1 MEKIN
6 ILIVDDRPE
15 NIIALEAL
23 LQRDDIA
30 IISTTNPN
38 EALRLSW
45 EMDIAIAL
53 VDVQMPEMDGFELVE
68 ILKSNPRT
76 KDILIIFVT
85 AISKETKY
93 AVKGLNTGAVDYLYK
108 PLDPFVTSAK
118 VDSFI
123 QFVRSQ
129 REVKKKNRELEA
141 YQKELIIAKELA
153 EQGKRIK
160 ENFLANM
167 SHELRTPINGIIGL
181 THLLEKTEL
190 SNEQKEM
197 INLLEISSN
206 SLLGV
211 INDILDLSKIE
222 AGKFKITRGETDLPG
237 LCNSVVNL
245 LQIRAKEKRLQLITT
260 LDPELPKYIL
270 ADSLRLNQILMNL
283 IGNAIKFTSEGSV
296 TLKVELVDSKGNNV
310 KIRFSVID
318 TGIGIAKEN
327 TAKIFETFEQA
338 DDNTTINYGGTGLGL
353 SIVKNLAELKGGTL
367 EVFSELGEGSTFCFE
382 NWYQAIKE
390 LDQVVKKK
398 KGSLEPLPHLK
409 VLVAE
414 DNPINKFLI
423 IKILK
428 DWQIEAD
435 VVENGQDAID
445 KLRENDYDIILM
457 DTYMPVMNGLDAIR
471 RIREGYA
478 VGKEAIP
485 IITFS
490 AAVMEHDK
498 RTAMEAGANDVVS
511 KPFELEALHNKLL
524 LYTGVYIKQ

>member
-23 LQRDDIA
+23 LQRDDVN

-76 KDILIIFVT
+76 KDILVIFVT

-123 QFVRSQ
+123 QFIRNQ
-129 REVKKKNRELEA
+129 REIKQKNIQLEN
-141 YQKELIIAKELA
+141 YQKELIKAKEEA
-153 EQGKRIK
+153 EQGKRAK

-167 SHELRTPINGIIGL
+167 SHEIRTPINGIIGL
-181 THLLEKTEL
+181 SNLLETTSLTED
-190 SNEQKEM
+190 QKEM
-197 INLLEISSN
+197 VKLLEISST

-222 AGKFKITRGETDLPG
+222 AGKFKINRSQTDIANV
-237 LCNSVVNL
+237 CNSVVNL
-245 LQIRAKEKRLQLITT
+245 LRIKAKEKKLELNTV
-260 LDPELPKYIL
+260 LSPELPKYIL

-283 IGNAIKFTSEGSV
+283 IGNAIKFTNDGSV
-296 TLKVELVDSKGNNV
+296 TLKVEILNTKGNNIQV
-310 KIRFSVID
+310 KFTVSD
-318 TGIGIAKEN
+318 TGIGIAPQNLE
-327 TAKIFETFEQA
+327 KIFETFEQA
-338 DDNTTINYGGTGLGL
+338 DEHTTAQFGGTGLGL
-353 SIVKNLAELKGGTL
+353 SIVKNLAKLKGGQL
-367 EVFSELGEGSTFCFE
+367 EVSSEENKGSEFCFT
-382 NWYQAIKE
+382 NWYE
-390 LDQVVKKK
+390 VVKEVKEIEK
-398 KGSLEPLPHLK
+398 PAKGILRPFNNIK
-409 VLVAE
+409 ILVAE

-423 IKILK
+423 VKILK
-428 DWQIEAD
+428 DWNIETE
-435 VVENGQDAID
+435 VVENGKDAID
-445 KLRENDYDIILM
+445 KLVDNDYNLILM
-457 DTYMPVMNGLDAIR
+457 DTFMPVMNGLEAIKL
-471 RIREGYA
+471 IREGYA
-478 VGKEAIP
+478 PGKERVP
-485 IITFS
+485 VITFS
-490 AAVMEHDK
+490 AAVMESDK
-498 RTAMEAGANDVVS
+498 KVAIEAGANDVIS
-511 KPFELEALHNKLL
+511 KPFDLEILHEKITK
-524 LYTGVYIKQ
+524 YTATY

>member
-15 NIIALEAL
+15 NIVALEAL
-23 LQRDDIA
+23 LQRADINL
-30 IISTTNPN
+30 ISTTNPN

-123 QFVRSQ
+123 QFIRNQ
-129 REVKKKNRELEA
+129 RELKQKNKELEA
-141 YQKELIIAKELA
+141 YQKELIKAKEQA

-167 SHELRTPINGIIGL
+167 SHEIRTPINGIIGIA
-181 THLLEKTEL
+181 HLLERSEL
-190 SNEQKEM
+190 TSEQKEM
-197 INLLEISSN
+197 VALLEISSN

-222 AGKFKITRGETDLPG
+222 AGKFKINRTETDIINT
-237 LCNSVVNL
+237 CSAVVNL
-245 LQIRAKEKRLQLITT
+245 LRVRAKEKKLELITEFDKT
-260 LDPELPKYIL
+260 LPNHIM

-283 IGNAIKFTSEGSV
+283 IGNAIKFTSQGSV
-296 TLKVELVDSKGNNV
+296 TLKVEIVNKKGNNIH
-310 KIRFSVID
+310 IRFSVID
-318 TGIGIAKEN
+318 TGIGIAPEN
-327 TAKIFETFEQA
+327 IDKIFETFEQA
-338 DDNTTINYGGTGLGL
+338 DEQTTVKFGGTGLGL
-353 SIVKNLAELKGGTL
+353 SIVKNLAKLKGGLL
-367 EVFSELGEGSTFCFE
+367 EVTSEEGKGSTFCFS
-382 NWYQAIKE
+382 NWYE
-390 LDQVVKKK
+390 VVKEVQTGVQPVKEALTPF
-398 KGSLEPLPHLK
+398 SNLK

-423 IKILK
+423 VKILK
-428 DWQIEAD
+428 SWLVDAD
-435 VVENGQDAID
+435 VVENGKDALD
-445 KLRENDYDIILM
+445 KLKENDYDIILM
-457 DTYMPVMNGLDAIR
+457 DTFMPVMNGLDAIKL
-471 RIREGYA
+471 IREGY
-478 VGKEAIP
+478 VPGKENVP
-485 IITFS
+485 VITFS
-490 AAVMEHDK
+490 AAVMDNDK
-498 RTAMEAGANDVVS
+498 KTAIDAGANDVIS
-511 KPFELEALHNKLL
+511 KPFELEVLHSKLSK
-524 LYTGVYIKQ
+524 YANS

>member
-23 LQRDDIA
+23 LQRSDIN
-30 IISTTNPN
+30 IITTTNPN

-123 QFVRSQ
+123 QFVRNQ
-129 REVKKKNRELEA
+129 REIKQKNKELET
-141 YQKELIIAKELA
+141 YQNELIKAKEAA
-153 EQGKRIK
+153 ELSKRIK

-167 SHELRTPINGIIGL
+167 SHELRTPINGIIGIA
-181 THLLEKTEL
+181 HLLEKTNL
-190 SNEQKEM
+190 NEDQQEM
-197 INLLEISSN
+197 LKLLEISSN

-222 AGKFKITRGETDLPG
+222 AGKFRITRNDTDLIG
-237 LCNSVVNL
+237 VCDAVVNL
-245 LQIRAKEKRLQLITT
+245 LKIRAREKKLELITV
-260 LDPELPKYIL
+260 LDPDLPKHII

-296 TLKVELVDSKGNNV
+296 TLKVDVVNAKGNNV
-310 KIRFSVID
+310 RIKFAVID

-327 TAKIFETFEQA
+327 IEKIFEIFEQA
-338 DDNTTINYGGTGLGL
+338 DDQTATNFGGTGLGL
-353 SIVKNLAELKGGTL
+353 SIVKNLAKLKGGTL
-367 EVFSELGEGSTFCFE
+367 EVQSEINKGSTFCFE
-382 NWYQAIKE
+382 NWYQISKDVKTVEKKPKE
-390 LDQVVKKK
+390 TLM
-398 KGSLEPLPHLK
+398 PFTNLK

-428 DWQIEAD
+428 DWMVDAD
-435 VVENGQDAID
+435 VVENGKEAID
-445 KLRENDYDIILM
+445 KLKDNDYDIILM
-457 DTYMPVMNGLDAIR
+457 DTFMPVMNGLDAIKL
-471 RIREGYA
+471 IRNGA
-478 VGKEAIP
+478 APGKEKIP

-490 AAVMEHDK
+490 AAVMENDK

-511 KPFELEALHNKLL
+511 KPFELETLHRKLTM
-524 LYTGVYIKQ
+524 YTSAATD